1 MHGRGK
7 SDSAIV
13 AVKPTN
19 KGGAIRRGAGGAK
32 GGGQGECE
40 PAKHATGRSTGQACH
55 RRRGAYDTP
64 RKRCTGWTR
73 GGSRM
78 RESRTYGSVRGARG
92 NSRPYRDHT
101 RCGLRRFKK
110 PTGQEPR
117 AARCGT
123 SGKRGDAPCRLLQPA
138 LWVAFRRASPASGG
152 STVCP
157 DTLFA
162 ARRCICLAERAT
174 QAAWSVRNAG

>member
-1 MHGRGK
+1 MATDRPLFSSRQGLPPLPLPPHGRLVLRFRSSHHFAAPSRANFG
-7 SDSAIV
+7 S
-13 AVKPTN
+13 
-19 KGGAIRRGAGGAK
+19 GAL
-32 GGGQGECE
+32 
-40 PAKHATGRSTGQACH
+40 
-55 RRRGAYDTP
+55 
-64 RKRCTGWTR
+64 
-73 GGSRM
+73 
-78 RESRTYGSVRGARG
+78 ARI
-92 NSRPYRDHT
+92 SHT

-123 SGKRGDAPCRLLQPA
+123 SGKRGDAACRLLQPA

>member
-1 MHGRGK
+1 MRRREF
-7 SDSAIV
+7 I
-13 AVKPTN
+13 TFL
-19 KGGAIRRGAGGAK
+19 GGAAVAWPQVVRAQQPAIPVIGFLHSGSPEPIANRVAAFRK
-32 GGGQGECE
+32 GLSDIGYVE
-40 PAKHATGRSTGQACH
+40 GRNVAIEYRWAQN
-55 RRRGAYDTP
+55 DN
-64 RKRCTGWTR
+64 
-73 GGSRM
+73 
-78 RESRTYGSVRGARG
+78 ARLPELAADLARI
-92 NSRPYRDHT
+92 SHT

>member
-1 MHGRGK
+1 MRA
-7 SDSAIV
+7 SA
-13 AVKPTN
+13 
-19 KGGAIRRGAGGAK
+19 AGMLGYARD
-32 GGGQGECE
+32 ES
-40 PAKHATGRSTGQACH
+40 ATTGD
-55 RRRGAYDTP
+55 G
-64 RKRCTGWTR
+64 TR
-73 GGSRM
+73 AAL
-78 RESRTYGSVRGARG
+78 ARI
-92 NSRPYRDHT
+92 SHT

-123 SGKRGDAPCRLLQPA
+123 SGKRGDAPCRLLQPS
-138 LWVAFRRASPASGG
+138 LWVAFRRAFPASGG

-174 QAAWSVRNAG
+174 QAAWSVRNAGKMEGALR